1 MADLVRRIPSF
12 AASPHHAVAAVL
24 LLGACASAPALRHGA
39 VPMPLES
46 ADPSSAQPPAAV
58 ASLMGTRACL
68 GTLITPRRVLTAAH
82 CVVDGARHS
91 HVRIGHGV
99 ARTPMVIS
107 GCEVHPAAYGAPTPC
122 EAVPSGAL
130 QTAHDLALLELM
142 DPVPATV
149 AASLPVLLRPPPRL
163 VGRAVLVVSGH
174 ATEWQSSGPWRVS
187 SQRIESLGGGR
198 LSAHPRASGAWL
210 GTRPG
215 DSGGPALLF
224 RAGALV
230 VAGALSGG
238 HTPWSPDSRF
248 APTFTPENVR
258 WLAGAL
264 ASEHGRRQGAPRPF
278 R

>member
-1 MADLVRRIPSF
+1 MAVLVRAIPSF
-12 AASPHHAVAAVL
+12 VASRPQAIAAAFL
-24 LLGACASAPALRHGA
+24 FGACGTTPALRHGA

-46 ADPSSAQPPAAV
+46 VDPSSPQPPAAV
-58 ASLMGTRACL
+58 ASLMGTRSCL
-68 GTLITPRRVLTAAH
+68 GTLIAPRLVLTAAH

-91 HVRIGHGV
+91 HVRVGHGV
-99 ARTPMVIS
+99 RRTPMVLS
-107 GCEVHPAAYGAPTPC
+107 SCEVHPAAYGAPTPC
-122 EAVPSGAL
+122 EASPSGAL

-149 AASLPVLLRPPPRL
+149 AASLPVLLRPPPGL

-187 SQRIESLGGGR
+187 SQRIESLAGGR
-198 LSAHPRASGAWL
+198 LSAHPREGGAWL

-215 DSGGPALLF
+215 DSGGPALLS

-248 APTFTPENVR
+248 APTFTPENAR
-258 WLAGAL
+258 WLAGAF